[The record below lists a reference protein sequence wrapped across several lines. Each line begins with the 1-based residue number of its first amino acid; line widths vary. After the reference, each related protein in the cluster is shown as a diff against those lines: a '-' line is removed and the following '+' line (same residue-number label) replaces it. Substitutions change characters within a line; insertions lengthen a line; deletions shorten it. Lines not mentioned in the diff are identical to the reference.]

1 MATLTHIDL
10 QFVVRRLPKDLRE
23 LMMTTPLTVA
33 GGFIR
38 ETIAGT
44 GDVKDI
50 DVFGPSKEILTA
62 AAVVLESARQ
72 GSRKFATKNAITL
85 LHPPRLPI
93 QFITRWLFD
102 NPDPLIAS
110 LDFTVCQAAIW
121 YDRDSRAW
129 SSAIS
134 PAFYPDLAARRL
146 IYTFP
151 QRDEEVG
158 GSMLRVRKFL
168 TRGYNIQAQSLA
180 GVIARLASKVRG
192 SGDEQHAAFAIAG
205 LLYEVDPLTM
215 VDGLEPVDEH
225 ETIEGVA
232 P

>member
-1 MATLTHIDL
+1 MITLSPTDL
-10 QFVVRRLPKDLRE
+10 QFVVRRLPKDLRD

-38 ETIAGT
+38 ETIAGA
-44 GDVKDI
+44 GQVQDI
-50 DVFGPSKEILTA
+50 DVFGPSKEILVA
-62 AAVVLESARQ
+62 AATVLESARQ

-93 QFITRWLFD
+93 QFITRWLFAD
-102 NPDPLIAS
+102 PKPLIAS

-121 YDRDSRAW
+121 YDRATCTWCSMAT
-129 SSAIS
+129 
-134 PAFYPDLAARRL
+134 PEFYPDLAARRL
-146 IYTFP
+146 VYTCP

-168 TRGYNIQAQSLA
+168 ARGYNIQAQSLA
-180 GVIARLASKVRG
+180 RVIARLASKVR
-192 SGDEQHAAFAIAG
+192 SNDEDHTAFVLAG
-205 LLYEVDPLTM
+205 LLYEVDPLVM

-225 ETIEGVA
+225 EA
-232 P
+232 